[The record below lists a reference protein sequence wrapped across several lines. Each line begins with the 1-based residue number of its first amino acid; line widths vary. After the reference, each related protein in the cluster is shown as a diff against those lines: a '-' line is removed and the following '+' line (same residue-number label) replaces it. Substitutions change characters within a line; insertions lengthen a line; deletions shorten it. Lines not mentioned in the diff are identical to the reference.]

1 LKNINKLIVILFVI
15 ITFSS
20 TVIALDIT
28 PSETIIEM
36 YGGDTI
42 TYDIVITG
50 ETDKIVILNP
60 LITPDSEGIN
70 INLSEQS
77 FKMESNEK
85 TIQVTIN
92 VSKYLEPTNYT
103 ITWQLYTYDH
113 ETETITK
120 EGETV
125 YVNSNTDAIQMR
137 ITELES
143 TISQQEKELLNKD
156 TTIRNSGK
164 QIDEL
169 IIRIEQLLTEQIN
182 NENTDEEETEVS
194 IFLLSTIALAITT
207 IILIMVI
214 VYNKY
219 KYQR

>member
-1 LKNINKLIVILFVI
+1 MKNINKLIVILFVI